1 MAGNWETRSLLIMQ
15 AISSILLF
23 GLFLFVYSLMA
34 QSLSGQESKM
44 NNETQQLERRV
55 ADLER
60 QLERLQ
66 TIEEM
71 FALSATG
78 GDLRTGK
85 ALNIDEIIVDHSG
98 NGLRKLTV
106 THDNIDTYPNAA
118 GYLNANRTA
127 PTAATTGAFDVGGW
141 WDADNFVTS
150 IYSLHR
156 IDHYIHQAGSGNF
169 VFQMTLAQA
178 NFNVPVQF
186 PSFTTAQRD
195 ALSPSNGWVIYN
207 SSTNK
212 LQVRAGGSW
221 VDLH

>member
-1 MAGNWETRSLLIMQ
+1 MERSLSEQ
-15 AISSILLF
+15 
-23 GLFLFVYSLMA
+23 GL
-34 QSLSGQESKM
+34 KM
-44 NNETQQLERRV
+44 SDNTQQLERRI
-55 ADLER
+55 AELER
-60 QLERLQ
+60 KIERMQ
-66 TIEEM
+66 TSEEL

-78 GDLRTGK
+78 GDLRTSQ
-85 ALNIDEIIVDHSG
+85 ALNIDEIIVDHTG
-98 NGLRKLTV
+98 NGLRKLLV
-106 THDNIDTYPNAA
+106 THDNIDTYPNAT

-141 WDADNFVTS
+141 WNADNFVTS

-156 IDHYIHQAGSGNF
+156 IDHYIQQGGSGNF
-169 VFQMTLAQA
+169 VFQLMLTQA